1 MLFNCVNGAGEEIR
15 TPESLAAH
23 GLPFCGLKAYAS
35 LLENPRVIVDR
46 QLSTPPLL
54 QDMIRK
60 RCGILDIGY
69 ATLNSLAP

>member
-1 MLFNCVNGAGEEIR
+1 VLLGEELREVHDPYTRSKYLCFSIMGNGAGEEIR

-23 GLPFCGLKAYAS
+23 GLPFYGLKAYAS

-54 QDMIRK
+54 PK
-60 RCGILDIGY
+60 L
-69 ATLNSLAP
+69 